1 MFLGV
6 HILRKATRVKT
17 VEGFAALQIPPSTLW
32 EQRGLFLMISIIL
45 KNTGKKHAHQ
55 NPSHCIY
62 TYK

>member
-6 HILRKATRVKT
+6 HILRKATSLKT

-45 KNTGKKHAHQ
+45 KNTGKKHTH
-55 NPSHCIY
+55 
-62 TYK
+62 